1 MVSLN
6 DKAQQKICFC
16 FYLLD
21 SQVHCD
27 LVWLELHSLI
37 KTDRYLMG
45 WRHRTFRY
53 TNAGVSFACSCIN
66 LPAQLQK
73 FCVEIG

>member
-1 MVSLN
+1 MVYLN

-37 KTDRYLMG
+37 KTDPYLMG
-45 WRHRTFRY
+45 
-53 TNAGVSFACSCIN
+53 
-66 LPAQLQK
+66 
-73 FCVEIG
+73 